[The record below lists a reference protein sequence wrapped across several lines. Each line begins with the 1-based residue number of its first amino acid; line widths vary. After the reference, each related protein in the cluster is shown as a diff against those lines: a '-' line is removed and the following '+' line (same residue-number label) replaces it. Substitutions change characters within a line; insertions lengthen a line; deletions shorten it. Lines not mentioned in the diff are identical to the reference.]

1 MAFAAVTALIFG
13 VNAEQESLE
22 DIAPPLAAA
31 EEAAS

>member
-1 MAFAAVTALIFG
+1 MAFAAVTALVFG

-22 DIAPPLAAA
+22 DVAPPLSA